1 MVEKIRNEN
10 GPLLLLESGGAFS
23 VVDKD
28 FRLTARYMVRG
39 MDQMGYTAMNLGGS
53 ELYAGADFLG
63 EVTTG
68 MRFPL
73 LSSNL
78 VLKDGQEPLWKPY
91 VLTNLGNVKVG
102 IVGVMPADGLKNIA
116 DPKYSENLKIL
127 PPKEALDAL
136 IPALKKEADVIVLL
150 SQCDLDETTALVDAV
165 KGIDFAIC
173 PGARLAGCADHGPQQ
188 SETDML
194 HPARNGVSMGFLQ
207 FTLNGSGQAQP
218 IEQKMIA
225 LNTPVPAERLM
236 GEMFNEIRKLRIE
249 TGTAAREAQVRA
261 MSTLQLTPEEFFKQL
276 QKEQT
281 GELLIKE

>member
-23 VVDKD
+23 IVDKD

-53 ELYAGADFLG
+53 ELYAGLDFLR
-63 EVTTG
+63 EVTAG

-78 VLKDGQEPLWKPY
+78 VLKDGQAPFWKPY

-127 PPKEALDAL
+127 TPKEALDAI

-173 PGARLAGCADHGPQQ
+173 PGVRLAGCADHGPQQ

-194 HPARNGVSMGFLQ
+194 NTARSGVSMGFLQ
-207 FTLNGSGQAQP
+207 FTLDGNGQAQP
-218 IEQKMIA
+218 IVHKMIA
-225 LNTPVPAERLM
+225 LNIPVPAERLM
-236 GEMFNEIRKLRIE
+236 GEMFKEIKKLRME

-261 MSTLQLTPEEFFKQL
+261 MSTLQLTPEEFIKQM
-276 QKEQT
+276 QKERP
-281 GELLIKE
+281 EAVLIVE

>member
-23 VVDKD
+23 IVDKD
-28 FRLTARYMVRG
+28 FRLSARYMVRG

-53 ELYAGADFLG
+53 ELYGGVDFLR
-63 EVTTG
+63 EVTAG

-78 VLKDGQEPLWKPY
+78 VLKDGQAPFWKPY

-116 DPKYSENLKIL
+116 DPNYSENLKIL

-136 IPALKKEADVIVLL
+136 IPVLKKEADVIVLL
-150 SQCDLDETTALVDAV
+150 SQCDIDETTALVDAV

-173 PGARLAGCADHGPQQ
+173 PRTRALGCDGCGPLQ

-194 HPARNGVSMGFLQ
+194 HTARSGVSMGFLQ
-207 FTLNGSGQAQP
+207 FTVDGSGQAQP
-218 IEQKMIA
+218 IVQKMIA

-236 GEMFNEIRKLRIE
+236 GEMFNEIRKLRTE
-249 TGTAAREAQVRA
+249 TGTAAREAHA
-261 MSTLQLTPEEFFKQL
+261 KAISTLQLTPEEFIKQM
-276 QKEQT
+276 QKERP
-281 GELLIKE
+281 EAFLIME

>member
-1 MVEKIRNEN
+1 MVEKIWNEN
-10 GPLLLLESGGAFS
+10 GPLLLLESGEAFS
-23 VVDKD
+23 IVDKD
-28 FRLTARYMVRG
+28 FKLTAKYMVRG
-39 MDQMGYTAMNLGGS
+39 MDQMGYAAMNLGGS
-53 ELYAGADFLG
+53 ELYAGVDFLR
-63 EVTTG
+63 EITAG

-78 VLKDGQEPLWKPY
+78 VLKDGQAPLWKPY
-91 VLTNLGNVKVG
+91 VVADLGNVKVG

-136 IPALKKEADVIVLL
+136 IPALKKEADVIILL

-173 PGARLAGCADHGPQQ
+173 PAVRLAGCADHGPQQ
-188 SETDML
+188 QSETDML
-194 HPARNGVSMGFLQ
+194 HTARSGVSMGFLQ

-218 IEQKMIA
+218 VAQKMIA
-225 LNTPVPAERLM
+225 LNTPVPAERLI

-249 TGTAAREAQVRA
+249 TGTAAKEARA
-261 MSTLQLTPEEFFKQL
+261 MSTLQLTPEEFIKQM
-276 QKEQT
+276 QKEPP
-281 GELLIKE
+281 EAVLIVE